1 MILRFQDKDSNQNF
15 IRIQQFGSKFENCR
29 SYGYCWRRFTVHGN
43 DNSRTS
49 FSVQL
54 PSGRHWRREER
65 LTQVFRTFNC
75 ALVRRKESRKR
86 NLLFHIPAAISCS
99 PSLRLLQTDSSYITL
114 GDIYDHHCEEAGL
127 SREDPILVSGEKVKS
142 VLLEFKQK
150 SGRAPSKAEYFT
162 LRKDIMDEIGTKL
175 VPDDVLSKYMTSAMA
190 TPADLWRM
198 RKQFALQVATT
209 SFMTFVFCLTSR
221 APSRFHLSR
230 STGLMTMSEMLP
242 GLAGQ
247 APVFASND
255 AVPFRFTPNMQRFL
269 GPVFTEGLLT
279 TGIMVIGRC
288 LTEPDFGLEQQLC
301 LFARDEV
308 MTWMHGKGHPWTFD
322 LSFRTSCAANIEG
335 VVKRAEIMACK
346 IERET
351 AQSTTNMGGIPV
363 VQTVT
368 NLISTATN
376 PVQLMRMS
384 EVYHPWF

>member
-1 MILRFQDKDSNQNF
+1 
-15 IRIQQFGSKFENCR
+15 
-29 SYGYCWRRFTVHGN
+29 
-43 DNSRTS
+43 
-49 FSVQL
+49 
-54 PSGRHWRREER
+54 
-65 LTQVFRTFNC
+65 
-75 ALVRRKESRKR
+75 
-86 NLLFHIPAAISCS
+86 
-99 PSLRLLQTDSSYITL
+99 
-114 GDIYDHHCEEAGL
+114 
-127 SREDPILVSGEKVKS
+127 
-142 VLLEFKQK
+142 
-150 SGRAPSKAEYFT
+150 
-162 LRKDIMDEIGTKL
+162 
-175 VPDDVLSKYMTSAMA
+175 
-190 TPADLWRM
+190 
-198 RKQFALQVATT
+198 
-209 SFMTFVFCLTSR
+209 
-221 APSRFHLSR
+221 
-230 STGLMTMSEMLP
+230 MTMSEMLP

-363 VQTVT
+363 VHTVT